1 MHFTVIQRVTGI
13 LLMLFSMTLVPPLLI
28 DLLYAEGAS
37 SVFLISYLGTLLV
50 GMVIWL
56 PVRKVKTE
64 LRLRDGFVVVVM
76 FWVLGSAIGAL
87 PLYLYT
93 PIHMSLVDAAF
104 ESMSGLTTT
113 GATVLTGLDSMPH
126 AILFHRSEL
135 HFLGGMGIIVLAVAI
150 LPMLGIGGMQLYKA
164 EAPGPVKDSKLT
176 PRITETAKALWY
188 VYAALNIACA
198 IGFWLAGM
206 NWFDAINHAFSALAL
221 GGFSTHDASIG
232 YYNSPAIEAVA
243 VLFMFLAGANF
254 SLHFLAFR
262 HLSIKPFFHDVE
274 FRAYAI
280 LLLIFSA
287 ICIIFLFIS
296 GYASLTESIRSGI
309 FHTVSIMSTTG
320 FFIGDGYA
328 AWPGFLAVLLVL
340 SSCIGA
346 CAGSTG
352 GGMKVIRVV
361 LLIKQWGREMTLLI
375 HPSAQVVVK
384 VNKMPVPENVMN
396 AVWGFASAYV
406 TVIAVLTLLLM
417 ASGLDQVTAFSAV
430 AACLNNMGA
439 GLGDVDTIFGGL
451 NDFSK
456 WVLIFAM
463 LLGRLEV
470 FTLLVLFVPAF
481 WRK

>member
-1 MHFTVIQRVTGI
+1 MHLTVIQRVTGI
-13 LLMLFSMTLVPPLLI
+13 LLMLFSISLVPPFLV
-28 DLLYAEGAS
+28 DLWYVEGAS
-37 SVFLISYLGTLLV
+37 SVFLSSYLGTLLA
-50 GMVIWL
+50 GIVIWL
-56 PVRKVKTE
+56 PVRHIKTE
-64 LRLRDGFVVVVM
+64 LRLRDGFVVVTL
-76 FWVLGSAIGAL
+76 FWTLGCLIGAM

-93 PIHMSLVDAAF
+93 PLHLSLVDAIF

-113 GATVLTGLDSMPH
+113 GSTVLTGLDSLPH

-164 EAPGPVKDSKLT
+164 EAPGPVKDTKLT

-188 VYAALNIACA
+188 VYVSLNIACTV
-198 IGFWLAGM
+198 GFWLAGM
-206 NWFDAINHAFSALAL
+206 SWFDAVNHAFSVLAL

-243 VLFMFLAGANF
+243 VVFMFLAGANF

-262 HLSIKPFFHDVE
+262 QLSLKPLLRDVE
-274 FRAYAI
+274 FRAYAA
-280 LLLIFSA
+280 LMLAFS
-287 ICIIFLFIS
+287 IIVIMYLYIT
-296 GYASLTESIRSGI
+296 GYASLLTAIRSGI
-309 FHTVSIMSTTG
+309 FHTVSIMTTTG
-320 FFIGDGYA
+320 LWTTEGFA
-328 AWPGFLAVLLVL
+328 AWPGFIGVLLMI

-352 GGMKVIRVV
+352 GGLKVIRAM
-361 LLIKQWGREMTLLI
+361 LLIKQLGREMTRLI

-384 VNKMPVPENVMN
+384 INKSPVSENVMH
-396 AVWGFASAYV
+396 AVWGFASAYI
-406 TVIAVLTLLLM
+406 TAIAVLTLLLM
-417 ASGLDQVTAFSAV
+417 ASGLDQVTSFSAV
-430 AACLNNMGA
+430 VASINNMGA
-439 GLGDVDTIFGGL
+439 GLGDVASVFGGI

>member
-1 MHFTVIQRVTGI
+1 
-13 LLMLFSMTLVPPLLI
+13 MLFSMTLVPPLLI

-37 SVFLISYLGTLLV
+37 SVFLISYLSTLLT
-50 GMVIWL
+50 GIVIWL
-56 PVRKVKTE
+56 PVRNVKTE
-64 LRLRDGFVVVVM
+64 LRLRDGFIVVVL
-76 FWVLGSAIGAL
+76 FWTLGSLIGAL

-93 PIHMSLVDAAF
+93 PLNMSLVDAVF

-126 AILFHRSEL
+126 AILFHRSEQ
-135 HFLGGMGIIVLAVAI
+135 HFLGGMGIIVLAVAV

-188 VYAALNIACA
+188 VYATLNIACA

-206 NWFDAINHAFSALAL
+206 GWFDAINHAFSALAL

-232 YYNSPAIEAVA
+232 YYDNPAIEAVA

-262 HLSIKPFFHDVE
+262 HLSIKPLIRDVE
-274 FRAYAI
+274 FRAYAM

-287 ICIIFLFIS
+287 VCVAYLFFT
-296 GYASLTESIRSGI
+296 GYAPLPDSIRSGI
-309 FHTVSIMSTTG
+309 FHTVSVMTTTG
-320 FFIGDGYA
+320 LFIGDGYA
-328 AWPGFLAVLLVL
+328 AWPGFLGVLLVL

-361 LLIKQWGREMTLLI
+361 LLIKQWGREMTRLI

-384 VNKMPVPENVMN
+384 INKTPVPENVMH

-406 TVIAVLTLLLM
+406 TAIAVMTLLLM

-430 AACLNNMGA
+430 AASLNNMGA
-439 GLGDVDTIFGGL
+439 GLGDVSTTFGGL
-451 NDFSK
+451 NSFSK

-470 FTLLVLFVPAF
+470 FTLLVLLVPAF

>member
-1 MHFTVIQRVTGI
+1 MHLTVIQRVTGL
-13 LLMLFSMTLVPPLLI
+13 LLMLFSISLVPPFLV
-28 DLLYAEGAS
+28 DLWYAEGAS
-37 SVFLISYLGTLLV
+37 SVFLTSYLGTLLV
-50 GMVIWL
+50 GIVIWL
-56 PVRKVKTE
+56 PVRHIKTE
-64 LRLRDGFVVVVM
+64 LRLRDGFVVVTL
-76 FWVLGSAIGAL
+76 FWTLGCLIGAM

-93 PIHMSLVDAAF
+93 PMNLSLVDAIF

-113 GATVLTGLDSMPH
+113 GSTVLTGLDSLPH
-126 AILFHRSEL
+126 AILFHRSEQ

-188 VYAALNIACA
+188 VYVGLNIACTV
-198 IGFWLAGM
+198 GFWLAGM
-206 NWFDAINHAFSALAL
+206 SWFDAVNHAFSVLAL

-232 YYNSPAIEAVA
+232 YYNSPVIEAVA
-243 VLFMFLAGANF
+243 VVFMFLAGINF

-262 HLSIKPFFHDVE
+262 QLSLKPLLRDVE
-274 FRAYAI
+274 FRTYAA
-280 LLLIFSA
+280 LMLAFS
-287 ICIIFLFIS
+287 IIVIMYLYVT
-296 GYASLTESIRSGI
+296 GYASLLTAIRSGI
-309 FHTVSIMSTTG
+309 FHTVSIMTTTG
-320 FFIGDGYA
+320 LWTMDGFA
-328 AWPGFLAVLLVL
+328 AWPGFVPVLLMI
-340 SSCIGA
+340 SSCIGS

-352 GGMKVIRVV
+352 GGLKVIRAM
-361 LLIKQWGREMTLLI
+361 LLIKQLGREMTRLI

-384 VNKMPVPENVMN
+384 INKSPVSENVMN
-396 AVWGFASAYV
+396 AVWGFASAYI
-406 TVIAVLTLLLM
+406 TAIAVLTLLLM
-417 ASGLDQVTAFSAV
+417 ASGLDQVTSFSAV
-430 AACLNNMGA
+430 VASINNMGV
-439 GLGDVDTIFGGL
+439 GLGDVGSIFGGI